1 MTSTVLFF
9 FKGTISDCSWDRCR
23 CGAELSSGDVK
34 TAVDGLWE
42 CPYFLSIVCSFVAP
56 RFLCVFIPWIC
67 ENVVFGIFSC
77 CTDQYQ
83 QMYSAALLLQ
93 AGLSTDAFSSF
104 LPMAREPLRL
114 LGWGELPAKCSSADA
129 VTSKTMPLA
138 MQLVPPGEQ
147 LDFYAG
153 KSLLCK
159 VMCLASLYVVS
170 IQGVLCTK
178 VSSP

>member
-1 MTSTVLFF
+1 MSSKLVTSTVLFF

-93 AGLSTDAFSSF
+93 AGLSTDAQC
-104 LPMAREPLRL
+104 L
-114 LGWGELPAKCSSADA
+114 LLIPSHGQGATPAAWVGRTA
-129 VTSKTMPLA
+129 
-138 MQLVPPGEQ
+138 
-147 LDFYAG
+147 
-153 KSLLCK
+153 CK
-159 VMCLASLYVVS
+159 ML
-170 IQGVLCTK
+170 
-178 VSSP
+178 